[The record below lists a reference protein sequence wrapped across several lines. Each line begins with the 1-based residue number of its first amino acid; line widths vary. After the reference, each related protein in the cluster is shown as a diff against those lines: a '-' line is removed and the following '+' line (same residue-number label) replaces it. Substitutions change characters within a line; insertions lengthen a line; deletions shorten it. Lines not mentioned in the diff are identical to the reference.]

1 MNIGTWL
8 IKKKKVEHKKKE
20 LRQQSM
26 LDAGIFT
33 NFVKS
38 ENQAGEVVENSTL
51 L

>member
-1 MNIGTWL
+1 M
-8 IKKKKVEHKKKE
+8 KKE
-20 LRQQSM
+20 LQQQSM